1 MNQTYEIS
9 KAENIYI
16 YLMIHR
22 TFPIGRHAAVH
33 AAVRHVHGA
42 HVHVT
47 DYVVVRRHELSDAQ
61 SANQC
66 YTIT

>member
-1 MNQTYEIS
+1 
-9 KAENIYI
+9 
-16 YLMIHR
+16 MIDR
-22 TFPIGRHAAVH
+22 ALLIGRHAAVH

-61 SANQC
+61 PGKQC
-66 YTIT
+66 YTIA